1 MTPEMKFRSRKTT
14 DHLCVVKSD
23 TGGLPV
29 PELQAEARRRGDLA
43 IGYHYVVQENGKVE
57 QGREPYAVAGHNF
70 ENPENSIYILVDIGD
85 RGRLT
90 DAQQVA
96 LTDLLDTLQG
106 EHPQARLSHTEE

>member
-1 MTPEMKFRSRKTT
+1 MKFRSRKTT
-14 DHLCVVKSD
+14 DYLYVVRKD
-23 TGGLPV
+23 TGGLSV

-70 ENPENSIYILVDIGD
+70 AHPENSIYILVDIGD

-90 DAQQVA
+90 DAQKVA
-96 LTDLLDTLQG
+96 LEDLLDMLQG
-106 EHPQARLSHTEE
+106 EHPGARLMHTLDD